1 LHLLRKVSLTKGA
14 VLTFNYNYENYYSG
28 PYSLAQRHLRS
39 GWEGWGLTALA
50 LLLALIHR
58 SSWNRYS
65 PKFGISKKGLDTWAT
80 AATMFT

>member
-1 LHLLRKVSLTKGA
+1 LHLPEKVSLTKGA

-50 LLLALIHR
+50 LLLTLIHR
-58 SSWNRYS
+58 SAWNRNSANFAYTE
-65 PKFGISKKGLDTWAT
+65 F
-80 AATMFT
+80 